1 MKKLAVLGYPIS
13 HSKSPV
19 IMLAALERLGVEASF
34 DIIELSSGL
43 AKWLE
48 SPANDYDCL
57 SVTIPLKPEAFD
69 VAISLDSASRA
80 TG

>member
-1 MKKLAVLGYPIS
+1 MV
-13 HSKSPV
+13 
-19 IMLAALERLGVEASF
+19 AALERLGVEASF

-69 VAISLDSASRA
+69 VAISLDSASEHLLRNSLPGGHQL
-80 TG
+80 TNRP